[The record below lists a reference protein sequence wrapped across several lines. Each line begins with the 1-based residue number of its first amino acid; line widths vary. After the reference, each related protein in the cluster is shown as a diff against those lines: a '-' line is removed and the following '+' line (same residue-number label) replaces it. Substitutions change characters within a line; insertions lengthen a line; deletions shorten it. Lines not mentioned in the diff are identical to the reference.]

1 MKWCLCF
8 VLLLLILPLP
18 AQEKKLSDPEQLFL
32 SDHWA
37 FGLNHGFTRGVAEV
51 ESGLL
56 SPDPRTG
63 YVYEGIL
70 SYTVNL
76 DESFGWLFGTGMGL
90 YPFIYHLHTLDAG
103 RMPYL
108 DDVELIPYFLVT
120 TAVQYRRN
128 LSPDFLLR
136 ANAGISL
143 TTFFDYS
150 ISTSYG
156 EEFKGILAN
165 VDIQTKRGWKPAARA
180 SIGVARI
187 LKTQDLLSLDLG
199 YRYGFQ
205 DIFTGNYTM
214 MPGTEE
220 HSSGR
225 YLNRG
230 RYPEISLNYTF
241 TGRQKESRILE
252 MAAGTQGNARKDL
265 KRKYRREERRKNLE
279 HTSMLYAGIGSAFPV
294 NRAVDPQQVL
304 QDASMGNLILSLA
317 YAQKLNEHYYL
328 EAGFAWQEY
337 FDALKVR
344 DMPFYSGSNAFNA
357 FQLSLGGGKSLI
369 GKNLYNYLN
378 IAAGLSLSWQDRPV
392 GLDGWGESSKGGM
405 AGDTLFSSSQ
415 EDWIL
420 KKFFPMG
427 YIGVS
432 KDFRIYKQL
441 HFRMMYRYYQG
452 LTDVYEQRVTYQSKW
467 TSGPTNARIVINGS
481 YHTVQFGFRYYFGD
495 AARKE

>member
-8 VLLLLILPLP
+8 ILLFLILPLP
-18 AQEKKLSDPEQLFL
+18 AQEKERSDPDQLFL

-76 DESFGWLFGTGMGL
+76 DKSLGWLFGTGMGL

-103 RMPYL
+103 RMPYFA
-108 DDVELIPYFLVT
+108 DVELMPYFLVT
-120 TAVQYRRN
+120 TAVQYRHS

-143 TTFFDYS
+143 TTFQDY
-150 ISTSYG
+150 
-156 EEFKGILAN
+156 GIYTGLSDELNGRLARVN
-165 VDIQTKRGWKPAARA
+165 IQAKRGWKPAARA

-187 LKTQDLLSLDLG
+187 LANQDLLSLDLG

-205 DIFTGNYTM
+205 DIFTGNFTM
-214 MPGTEE
+214 LPGTEE

-230 RYPEISLNYTF
+230 RYPELSLNYTF
-241 TGRQKESRILE
+241 TNTQKQQRILAIAVE
-252 MAAGTQGNARKDL
+252 SKKASNRDARNE
-265 KRKYRREERRKNLE
+265 YRLEERRKNLE
-279 HTSMLYAGIGSAFPV
+279 RKSVIQPGIGVAFPI
-294 NRAVDPQQVL
+294 NRAVDPHQVL
-304 QDASMGNLILSLA
+304 LDASMGNLILSLA
-317 YAQKLNEHYYL
+317 YEQKLNEYYYL
-328 EAGFAWQEY
+328 EAGFARQEY

-392 GLDGWGESSKGGM
+392 GLDGWGGGSFFGY
-405 AGDTLFSSSQ
+405 AGDTIFASTNDAWVLTR
-415 EDWIL
+415 
-420 KKFFPMG
+420 FFPMVYVG
-427 YIGVS
+427 LS
-432 KDFRIYKQL
+432 KDFRIYKNL
-441 HFRMMYRYYQG
+441 HFGMMYRYYQG

-467 TSGPTNARIVINGS
+467 TSGPTNARIAMNGS

-495 AARKE
+495 ATGKE